1 MAATPD
7 MGTLIMTLLLLLF
20 MTLGAFP
27 MGLMMFG
34 LFTSVLVF
42 GIAPF
47 SAGITAG
54 LSPDL
59 ATSTHSQVAI
69 YKDKRG
75 YQMNSPLTETQIQT
89 ALSQFPGWSYENQA
103 FSKRF
108 QFQNFREAIS
118 FIVRLSFEAEALNHH
133 PELKNVYHTVEMR
146 LTTHD
151 AGNQVTGK
159 DLALI
164 EAIEGFNWLK

>member
-1 MAATPD
+1 
-7 MGTLIMTLLLLLF
+7 MGTLLITLLLLLF
-20 MTLGAFP
+20 MPLGAFP
-27 MGLMMFG
+27 MGLII
-34 LFTSVLVF
+34 F
-42 GIAPF
+42 GIFGSALAFGMAPVN
-47 SAGITAG
+47 AG
-54 LSPDL
+54 LAPAVT
-59 ATSTHSQVAI
+59 ATAHSQVTS
-69 YKDKRG
+69 YKNKRG

-133 PELKNVYHTVEMR
+133 PELKNVYQTVEIR

-159 DLALI
+159 DLALL

>member
-7 MGTLIMTLLLLLF
+7 MGTFIITLLFLLF

-27 MGLMMFG
+27 MGLMVFG
-34 LFTSVLVF
+34 LFTSALVF
-42 GIAPF
+42 GVAPF
-47 SAGITAG
+47 SAGVTPVI
-54 LSPDL
+54 
-59 ATSTHSQVAI
+59 STKIHSQVAI
-69 YKDKRG
+69 HKDKRG
-75 YQMNSPLTETQIQT
+75 YLMNTPLTETQIQT
-89 ALSQFPGWSYENQA
+89 ALSQFPSWSYENQA
-103 FSKRF
+103 FYKRF

-151 AGNQVTGK
+151 AANQVTDK
-159 DLALI
+159 VLALI
-164 EAIEGFNWLK
+164 AAIEGFNWLK

>member
-1 MAATPD
+1 
-7 MGTLIMTLLLLLF
+7 
-20 MTLGAFP
+20 

-47 SAGITAG
+47 SA
-54 LSPDL
+54 DL
-59 ATSTHSQVAI
+59 AQTISTSAHSQVAI
-69 YKDKRG
+69 HKDKRG
-75 YQMNSPLTETQIQT
+75 YQMNTPLTETQIQT

-159 DLALI
+159 DLALL